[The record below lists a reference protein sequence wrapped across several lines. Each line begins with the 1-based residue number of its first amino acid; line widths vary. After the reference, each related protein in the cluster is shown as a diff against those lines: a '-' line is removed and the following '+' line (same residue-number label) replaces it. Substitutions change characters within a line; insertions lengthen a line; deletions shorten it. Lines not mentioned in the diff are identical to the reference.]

1 MFSERFNLFLIRERT
16 GKTLTLSLSSTI
28 LFSCCFAM
36 ALLLFAN
43 LYYFNNSSTNASLE
57 RQLADAN
64 ALLIE
69 RQNQLVSI
77 ASDVVVMK
85 ENLERLQQFNSK
97 LRVMVD
103 MKESPIEVGVGS
115 GRLENL
121 DLGVI
126 PLHRQELAARKIRT
140 FLNDL
145 TIESQLEEVSQQE
158 LLLGIRKNANML
170 AAMPSIMP
178 SEGFITSGF
187 GTRGSPFTEKI
198 DFHKGIDIAAKTG
211 TPILAPARG
220 TVTFTGSGGSYGN
233 TVEVSHGSGIVT
245 KYAHCDEV
253 FVVKGQKVNRYDLI
267 ASIGSTGRSTGPHLH
282 YEVRVNGI
290 PVDPMLYV
298 LN

>member
-16 GKTLTLSLSSTI
+16 GKTFTLSISSTVF
-28 LFSCCFAM
+28 FSCCFA
-36 ALLLFAN
+36 LVLILFSN
-43 LYYFNNSSTNASLE
+43 LFYFKSSSSNASLE
-57 RQLADAN
+57 RQLEEAN

-69 RQNQLVSI
+69 RQNQLVAI
-77 ASDVVVMK
+77 ASDIVTMK
-85 ENLERLQQFNSK
+85 DNLERLQQFNSK
-97 LRVMVD
+97 LRIMVD
-103 MKESPIEVGVGS
+103 MKEPPIEVGIGT
-115 GRLENL
+115 GNLENL

-145 TIESQLEEVSQQE
+145 TVESQLEEIKQQE
-158 LLLGIRKNANML
+158 LLLGIRKNSNML

-178 SEGFITSGF
+178 MEGFITSGF

-198 DFHKGIDIAAKTG
+198 DFHKGVDVAAKTG
-211 TPILAPARG
+211 TPIVAPARG

-233 TVEVSHGSGIVT
+233 TLEISHGSGIVT
-245 KYAHCDEV
+245 KYAHLDEV
-253 FVVKGQKVNRYDLI
+253 FVVKGQKVNRYDLV
-267 ASIGSTGRSTGPHLH
+267 ASCGSTGRSTGPHLH
-282 YEVRVNGI
+282 YEVRINGI